1 MSFQKRL
8 EGRNLGNR
16 WREAMSPWRTNF
28 QPRFKVERALA
39 EEVEDVGSV
48 N

>member
-1 MSFQKRL
+1 
-8 EGRNLGNR
+8 
-16 WREAMSPWRTNF
+16 MSPWRTKF
-28 QPRFKVERALA
+28 QPRFEVERALA